1 MTLAASGQM
10 AIAGTVTDRSI
21 QVELGGNGSTQMSM
35 NDAAV
40 RALGDQTVAGSAINM
55 STDFYGKSAGSGPPA
70 QYLPVSL
77 SGTDSATDTSIP
89 AIITPV
95 NNVQITGTTY
105 WRRVRLT
112 SSQAGSFRLYVRPRR
127 NGTATSYRG
136 DIQANMFIVT
146 QSGTETELPFVSSG
160 GAAATGW
167 QRATKSSSS
176 TTPSSWFTVSTNS
189 ASGGLFYIKLTST
202 PTASSGTGRLQ
213 NFIYTTR
220 GFGYFETSGSQIPS
234 SYYWLRSPAYT
245 LAVGDTVDFY
255 YGVDASSIGEVAFFL
270 A

>member
-1 MTLAASGQM
+1 MTLAASGTM
-10 AIAGTVTDRSI
+10 SIAGTATDRSI
-21 QVELGGNGSTQMSM
+21 QVELSGNGTTQMSM

-40 RALGDQTVAGSAINM
+40 RALGDQTGAGSAINM

-77 SGTDSATDTSIP
+77 SGTDSATDSSIP
-89 AIITPV
+89 ALIQPT

-146 QSGTETELPFVSSG
+146 QSGTETETPLTTT
-160 GAAATGW
+160 ATTGW
-167 QRATKSSSS
+167 ERSAISSSS
-176 TTPSSWFTVSTNS
+176 TTPTGWSTVSTTP
-189 ASGGLFYIKLTST
+189 ASGGLFYIKVSAAPTTST
-202 PTASSGTGRLQ
+202 GTGRLQ
-213 NFIYTTR
+213 NFISTTS
-220 GFGYFETSGSQIPS
+220 GFGFFETSGQASTS